1 MAVTGTMIKRA
12 FMDTPDGQIHY
23 VAAGAGEPI
32 LLLHQTPTSSD
43 EYADVIPILART
55 NLVVAMDTMGYGDS
69 DTPTRQYF
77 IEDYARTVPLLLDQ
91 LGIQRVTL
99 VGHHTGSFIAAEVAA
114 SYPERIDRLVLSGF
128 FNMDAAERE
137 RSMQPGAWV
146 QWYPEADG
154 SHLAKIWGSAM
165 KRSKDDLDRAHRNLM
180 NVLRA
185 GTASEYGHWAVG
197 SWHQEERIP
206 LIQAPTFL
214 IWGIKDLEAS
224 DRRGRHATRDKHKV
238 GEAIPGCREVDVPE
252 GTSAFPEEMPEVFS
266 ELILGFVKEPGV

>member
-12 FMDTPDGQIHY
+12 FLDTPDGQIHY
-23 VAAGAGEPI
+23 VVAGAGEPI

-69 DTPTRQYF
+69 DTPPRQYF

-128 FNMDAAERE
+128 FNMDAAER
-137 RSMQPGAWV
+137 
-146 QWYPEADG
+146 
-154 SHLAKIWGSAM
+154 
-165 KRSKDDLDRAHRNLM
+165 
-180 NVLRA
+180 
-185 GTASEYGHWAVG
+185 
-197 SWHQEERIP
+197 ERIP